1 MDGCITRSL
10 GKCIERFGAAETT
23 TRVMGQSVVELQKRD
38 LAMLGSLLCW
48 ELLPAWYLAAWYFAG
63 SKRTA
68 ENRLGLLRRAG
79 YLRRVETW
87 WRGLLVVAPT
97 ERGRAA
103 RPDLCL
109 GTPETVES
117 TPLKHRLEVVRVADH
132 LPRADRQARWLTE
145 RQLRHAQVCDQCVAN
160 RRAWRRR
167 PDGVLISAT
176 HEWVIEVETTAKP
189 PDRYL
194 AILDAYAD
202 QGVASHWYAV
212 PTVAQERLL
221 QAAAVLD
228 VRDLVTVWDWPP
240 VAVRR

>member
-1 MDGCITRSL
+1 
-10 GKCIERFGAAETT
+10 
-23 TRVMGQSVVELQKRD
+23 MGQSVVELQKRD

-109 GTPETVES
+109 GTPELAES
-117 TPLKHRLEVVRVADH
+117 TRLKHRLEVVRVADH
-132 LPRADRQARWLTE
+132 LPRADAQAGSPSDSRGTP
-145 RQLRHAQVCDQCVAN
+145 RCAT
-160 RRAWRRR
+160 RARR
-167 PDGVLISAT
+167 PGGPGAGART
-176 HEWVIEVETTAKP
+176 
-189 PDRYL
+189 
-194 AILDAYAD
+194 
-202 QGVASHWYAV
+202 GC
-212 PTVAQERLL
+212 
-221 QAAAVLD
+221 
-228 VRDLVTVWDWPP
+228 
-240 VAVRR
+240 